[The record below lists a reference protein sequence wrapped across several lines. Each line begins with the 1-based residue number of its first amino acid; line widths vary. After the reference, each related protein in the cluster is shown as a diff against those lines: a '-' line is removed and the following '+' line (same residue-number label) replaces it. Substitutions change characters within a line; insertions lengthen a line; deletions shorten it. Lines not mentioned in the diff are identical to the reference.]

1 MGDRTNLLYM
11 CQKNQNMACENSTY
25 SKSKQ
30 KQSEPDR
37 RMTPDLFDDYF
48 EQVQASAVCKI
59 ALFCWGIDAL
69 KVINERCIAMS
80 RNLAKVR
87 SPITL
92 NKSLNTQ
99 IQVLQQNLER
109 NIIFSANISNMTS
122 LFDACNRTRK
132 PQHTCHYACEK

>member
-1 MGDRTNLLYM
+1 
-11 CQKNQNMACENSTY
+11 
-25 SKSKQ
+25 
-30 KQSEPDR
+30 
-37 RMTPDLFDDYF
+37 
-48 EQVQASAVCKI
+48 
-59 ALFCWGIDAL
+59 
-69 KVINERCIAMS
+69 MS

-122 LFDACNRTRK
+122 LFDASNRTRK